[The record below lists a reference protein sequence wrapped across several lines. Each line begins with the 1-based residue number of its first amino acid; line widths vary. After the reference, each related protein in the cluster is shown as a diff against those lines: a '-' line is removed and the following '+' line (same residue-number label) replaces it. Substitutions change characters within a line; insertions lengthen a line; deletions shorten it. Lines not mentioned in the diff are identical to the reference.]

1 MYLRES
7 RRDIAE
13 ARQGVVE
20 LTSGDSKDVFR
31 WEIEKLRVGLTTVD
45 EAVVDVHRLLGEST

>member
-13 ARQGVVE
+13 ARQGAVK
-20 LTSGDSKDVFR
+20 LTSGDSRDVFR
-31 WEIEKLRVGLTTVD
+31 WEIEKLHVGLTTVD
-45 EAVVDVHRLLGEST
+45 EAVVDVRRLLGEST